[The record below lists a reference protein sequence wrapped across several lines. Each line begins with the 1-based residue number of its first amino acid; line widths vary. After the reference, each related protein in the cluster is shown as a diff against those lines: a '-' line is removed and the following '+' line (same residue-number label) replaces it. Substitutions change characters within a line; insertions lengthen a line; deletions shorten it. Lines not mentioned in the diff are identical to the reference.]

1 MNIRLF
7 LVTLLLSGVLKGFSQ
22 QGHSYRNYKRTTCID
37 CERAYG
43 RKPVEIDFNIHLQ
56 DNTFFALY
64 TDEEWFDDFFTKH
77 NLSLGVQLVS
87 KEYFHCNGSSGGNP
101 DQYFYHTPPVSYR
114 QLKNNRYATDN
125 GWFLSPIGQVPDAF
139 QGKEFDYGL
148 IISKR
153 GRKCIDHWYTLVV
166 RRDWDFLDTALM
178 MDTLVFES
186 DPAVFAPD
194 SIPVVTSKI
203 KEFTVL
209 FQKDQVAFNKDPLLD
224 FVYSLPLADYE
235 ILRVDIK
242 AYASIEGP
250 ENRNEELYWGRANA
264 IFKDL
269 SQILPENVIYEFDV
283 SEAWEDFLKD
293 ISQTSYSGLSRKKP
307 DEIRKALQNEQT
319 AKTLE
324 PILKNHR
331 KTVVTIHLKMSLSPN
346 NSSNE
351 ELMHFYRETI
361 ENEDIENAIRI
372 QDAIFARIQNE
383 VTAIDFPTDLP
394 IPREQDFSVVYNR
407 DYSYRY
413 IMGITDLYETHDLF
427 TLLAGLYPEN
437 RDIHFNLAELK
448 LRRWL
453 LRDTAI
459 TDSQVLTTIN
469 NLNKYDVPTEASHRL
484 LVNYHKAMVVQSM
497 HERDER
503 KRTRSLNAIRGIYA
517 NTIMRDN
524 ELISLARFFVSYH
537 RRDLAERL
545 LRPFARVPFPDEEI
559 LFFYINIT
567 ISESSNVSA
576 RWYRDM
582 LMRAHRINPTR
593 FCQIFQPM
601 GKPNSMGLSL
611 LFNDHLKEMYCANCN

>member
-114 QLKNNRYATDN
+114 QLKNNMYATDN

-293 ISQTSYSGLSRKKP
+293 ISQTSFSGLCAQ
-307 DEIRKALQNEQT
+307 E
-319 AKTLE
+319 
-324 PILKNHR
+324 
-331 KTVVTIHLKMSLSPN
+331 
-346 NSSNE
+346 
-351 ELMHFYRETI
+351 
-361 ENEDIENAIRI
+361 
-372 QDAIFARIQNE
+372 AR
-383 VTAIDFPTDLP
+383 
-394 IPREQDFSVVYNR
+394 
-407 DYSYRY
+407 
-413 IMGITDLYETHDLF
+413 
-427 TLLAGLYPEN
+427 
-437 RDIHFNLAELK
+437 
-448 LRRWL
+448 
-453 LRDTAI
+453 
-459 TDSQVLTTIN
+459 
-469 NLNKYDVPTEASHRL
+469 
-484 LVNYHKAMVVQSM
+484 
-497 HERDER
+497 
-503 KRTRSLNAIRGIYA
+503 
-517 NTIMRDN
+517 
-524 ELISLARFFVSYH
+524 
-537 RRDLAERL
+537 
-545 LRPFARVPFPDEEI
+545 
-559 LFFYINIT
+559 
-567 ISESSNVSA
+567 
-576 RWYRDM
+576 
-582 LMRAHRINPTR
+582 
-593 FCQIFQPM
+593 
-601 GKPNSMGLSL
+601 
-611 LFNDHLKEMYCANCN
+611 